1 MKNVR
6 WPLIIAGCILV
17 SLASR
22 ALGLE
27 LQLGET
33 ETGSISL
40 PGQAGSYTFGA
51 NAGEVV
57 DFAATTTSGALSPK
71 LQLYDSHGK
80 LIATAYNGYCQGSS
94 IEMNTVLLTETNVY
108 TLDISDCSGTNTG
121 KYALYGQSTNHPMDA
136 KSLPFAE
143 TQAGNIGSAAQ
154 SNTYTFEANVNDE
167 IDFTVTTTNGSLS
180 PKIRLYSGSNGTL
193 VDQAWNGYCQGS
205 TLEMNTVKIPATGTY
220 TVLVGDCSD
229 TNTGEYEIYAQRT
242 NHPSN
247 PASLP
252 LGETQS
258 GEIRVAGQNNTY
270 TFVANAN
277 DEIDFTMTTTSG
289 SLSPKI
295 RIYEPN
301 GTPLTQGWNGY
312 CQGSTLELNTVQIP
326 TTGTY
331 TVLVGDCSDT
341 NTGSYNLYAQR
352 TNNPSGAAIL
362 PFGPG
367 QNNLIGL
374 AAQSITYIFSGSQN
388 EVIDFT
394 MTTTSGALSP
404 KIRLY
409 KPDGTLLDQ
418 AWNGYCQGATLEMNT
433 VKLPVTGTYI
443 LLVGDCSDTQI
454 GNYAIYAQSVNMPF
468 GPAPVRWGQV
478 QSSDIGSA
486 ALSNTYVFK
495 GVSNNSINLTMVA
508 TGAVSPKIR
517 IYNPDGTL
525 LSQAW
530 NGYCQGSTVALNSVM
545 LPQDGDYT
553 ILVGDCSDTNT
564 GKYDLSSQCFGACP
578 AMPAI
583 TWTPPAAIT
592 YCTALSATQLNASA
606 NIAGHFTYLPTSGSV
621 LSLGPHNLST
631 TFTPNN
637 TAQYANARDFVQL
650 TVKRA
655 PSSTLLTTSA
665 DPTTFGEPVTF
676 TATVKPSGCGAAGTV
691 TFMNGTSALGT
702 VVLSSGVAKLT
713 TSTLFAGSYTITA
726 IYGGSPEFFGS
737 TSAAVTQNVRK
748 APTSTSARA
757 SQNPSKAGQPVTF
770 TATVTSTVGIP
781 HGSVTFKNGT
791 FTWGT
796 VALINGKASFTV
808 SMQSKGSHSITA
820 EYGGGINFL
829 GSTSPVLIHVVD

>member
-6 WPLIIAGCILV
+6 WLLIIAGCILV
-17 SLASR
+17 SLSSL

-40 PGQAGSYTFGA
+40 PGQTVSYTFGA

-57 DFAATTTSGALSPK
+57 DFTATTTGGTLSPK

-80 LIATAYNGYCQGSS
+80 LISAAYNGYCQGSTV
-94 IEMNTVLLTETNVY
+94 EMNTVLLTETDVY
-108 TLDISDCSGTNTG
+108 TLDVSDCSGTDTG
-121 KYALYGQSTNHPMDA
+121 KYALYGQGTNHPMEA

-143 TQAGNIGSAAQ
+143 TQAGNINLAAQ

-193 VDQAWNGYCQGS
+193 VDQTWNGYCQGS
-205 TLEMNTVKIPATGTY
+205 TLEMNSVKIPATGTY

-229 TNTGEYEIYAQRT
+229 TSTGEYEIYAQRT
-242 NHPSN
+242 NHPPN

-252 LGETQS
+252 FGQTQT
-258 GEIRVAGQNNTY
+258 GDIRAAAQSNTY

-295 RIYEPN
+295 RLYEPN
-301 GTPLTQGWNGY
+301 GILLDQAWNGY
-312 CQGSTLELNTVQIP
+312 CQGSTLEMMTKLPVS
-326 TTGTY
+326 GTY

-362 PFGPG
+362 PFGPAG
-367 QNNLIGL
+367 SNLIGL
-374 AAQSITYIFSGSQN
+374 AAQSITYIFSGSKN
-388 EVIDFT
+388 EVVDFT
-394 MTTTSGALSP
+394 VATTSGALSP

-409 KPDGTLLDQ
+409 KPGGTLLDQ
-418 AWNGYCQGATLEMNT
+418 TWNGYCQGTTLEMNT
-433 VKLPVTGTYI
+433 VKLPATGTYI

-478 QSSDIGSA
+478 QSGDIGSA
-486 ALSNTYVFK
+486 ALSNTYVFN
-495 GVSNNSINLTMVA
+495 GVANNSINLTLVA
-508 TGAVSPKIR
+508 TGALSPKIR

-525 LSQAW
+525 LTQAW
-530 NGYCQGSTVALNSVM
+530 NGYCQGSTIELNSV
-545 LPQDGDYT
+545 LLSQDGDYT
-553 ILVGDCSDTNT
+553 ILVGDCSDTNS

-592 YCTALSATQLNASA
+592 YCTPLSAAQLNASA
-606 NIAGHFTYLPTSGSV
+606 NVAGQFTYSPTFGAV
-621 LSLGPHNLST
+621 LSLGPHILST
-631 TFTPNN
+631 NFTPNN

-650 TVKRA
+650 AVKRA
-655 PSSTLLTTSA
+655 SSSTLLATSA

-691 TFMNGTSALGT
+691 TFMNGPSALGT
-702 VVLSSGVAKLT
+702 VALSSGAAKLT
-713 TSTLFAGSYTITA
+713 TSALFAGSHTITA

-737 TSAAVTQNVRK
+737 TSPAITQNVRK
-748 APTSTSARA
+748 ASTSISVTA

-770 TATVTSTVGIP
+770 TATVASTGGIP

-820 EYGGGINFL
+820 EYGGGPNFL
-829 GSTSPVLIHVVD
+829 GSTSPVLIHIVD